1 MTRIFK
7 DIFGNTAC
15 ITRRLGFPCRDAKN
29 KIYGYKLTLSADY
42 NGGDVYF
49 VTIYPSEEDALR
61 QLRKF
66 SCNTWQE
73 QTKRQFQ
80 TIKRKAVNIMNTD
93 KLEQYLDELS
103 DGTDFSFGISEAT
116 DETIELYMQGDN
128 PCCEDWCIEF
138 TIDNP
143 TTKKELIEILAD
155 EILELYEGFDIEEE
169 TYVMLE
175 AKRNGVSGVPD
186 VVALVH
192 NEEYKENALKEFAEK
207 LRNLY
212 NNLDKE
218 ETDTM
223 NKEQFFEYIH
233 ENFNIDG
240 ASQSLILNILDYIE
254 ANYSEKNEQYNALC
268 SLLDGTIGLEDRE
281 LKKVYM

>member
-1 MTRIFK
+1 
-7 DIFGNTAC
+7 
-15 ITRRLGFPCRDAKN
+15 
-29 KIYGYKLTLSADY
+29 
-42 NGGDVYF
+42 
-49 VTIYPSEEDALR
+49 
-61 QLRKF
+61 
-66 SCNTWQE
+66 
-73 QTKRQFQ
+73 
-80 TIKRKAVNIMNTD
+80 MNTD

-103 DGTDFSFGISEAT
+103 DGTDFSFEISEAT

-143 TTKKELIEILAD
+143 TTKKELTKILANK
-155 EILELYEGFDIEEE
+155 ILELYEIFDVEEE
-169 TYVMLE
+169 TYLMLE
-175 AKRNGVSGVPD
+175 AKRNGFSGVPD
-186 VVALVH
+186 VVDLVH

-207 LRNLY
+207 LQNLY
-212 NNLDKE
+212 NNLGKE

-223 NKEQFFEYIH
+223 NKQQFFEYIQ

-240 ASQSLILNILDYIE
+240 ASQRLIWNILSYIE
-254 ANYSEKNEQYNALC
+254 ANYPEENEQYNALV

>member
-1 MTRIFK
+1 
-7 DIFGNTAC
+7 
-15 ITRRLGFPCRDAKN
+15 
-29 KIYGYKLTLSADY
+29 
-42 NGGDVYF
+42 
-49 VTIYPSEEDALR
+49 
-61 QLRKF
+61 
-66 SCNTWQE
+66 
-73 QTKRQFQ
+73 
-80 TIKRKAVNIMNTD
+80 MNTD

-268 SLLDGTIGLEDRE
+268 SLLDGTIGLEDRK

>member
-1 MTRIFK
+1 
-7 DIFGNTAC
+7 
-15 ITRRLGFPCRDAKN
+15 
-29 KIYGYKLTLSADY
+29 
-42 NGGDVYF
+42 
-49 VTIYPSEEDALR
+49 
-61 QLRKF
+61 
-66 SCNTWQE
+66 
-73 QTKRQFQ
+73 
-80 TIKRKAVNIMNTD
+80 
-93 KLEQYLDELS
+93 
-103 DGTDFSFGISEAT
+103 
-116 DETIELYMQGDN
+116 MQGDN

-186 VVALVH
+186 MVALVH

-223 NKEQFFEYIH
+223 NKEQFFEYIQ

-240 ASQSLILNILDYIE
+240 ASQRLIWNILSYIE
-254 ANYSEKNEQYNALC
+254 ANYPEENEQYNALV